1 MTNTTSGNTSLNAF
15 IAKQTQISPRSIDK
29 TLQLLAGGATIPFIA
44 RYRKEATGHL
54 DEVQVG
60 HIVDTKALWEKIDS
74 RKKTILSTL
83 EELGISDTKLLESI
97 ENCWVLS
104 DLEDLYTPYKP
115 KRRTKAQQAREKGLE
130 SLAKQIMSGTN
141 AYDVVGR
148 FINSEVSE
156 DDALEGAVEIM
167 AEWYS
172 ERRFLKNLLRGNA
185 QRHGQWISKVAKGKE
200 EEGKAYKDYFDFS
213 TPVRRMPGFR
223 WLALERAE
231 TEKIIRLKLDIPKD
245 KGEDAVVE
253 AATSQKSDTE
263 GFCKKAAT
271 EAFKRF
277 IKPGVESEI
286 RSQNKENADAEAIA
300 IFTGNLRQLLMMPPL
315 GTERVLAIDP
325 GFRTGCKVVCIDENG
340 NLLHNETLFPHPPQ
354 KEVNQSKKKLAQLV
368 QAYKIDAIAIGNG
381 TAGRET
387 ERLVKST
394 TFDREVKAFMV
405 TEDGASIYSASS
417 VGRKEFPQYDVT
429 VRGAVSIGRRL
440 QDPLAELVKLDPK
453 NLGVGQYQHDVNQ
466 KALQEAL
473 DRVVVS
479 CVNQVGV
486 EVNTASEYLLQYVS
500 GVGPKLAANI
510 IAHRKKEGPFTSRE
524 SLKKVPLMGPLAFE
538 QSAGFIRIADGEN
551 PLDNTGV
558 HPESYKVI
566 ERVAKSSGKNIESLM
581 RDVDAADW
589 KSVDLADAT
598 LEDLLDDLKKP
609 GRDPREA
616 ISVFSFSDEFSSI
629 ENVRVG
635 AIVPGLVSNITKFG
649 AFVDIGIKQH
659 GLVHISQLA
668 NAFVSDPLQIVSLQ
682 QAVNVKIVDVDLER
696 NRIQLSMKDVTQP
709 KR

>member
-1 MTNTTSGNTSLNAF
+1 
-15 IAKQTQISPRSIDK
+15 
-29 TLQLLAGGATIPFIA
+29 
-44 RYRKEATGHL
+44 
-54 DEVQVG
+54 
-60 HIVDTKALWEKIDS
+60 
-74 RKKTILSTL
+74 
-83 EELGISDTKLLESI
+83 
-97 ENCWVLS
+97 
-104 DLEDLYTPYKP
+104 
-115 KRRTKAQQAREKGLE
+115 
-130 SLAKQIMSGTN
+130 
-141 AYDVVGR
+141 
-148 FINSEVSE
+148 
-156 DDALEGAVEIM
+156 
-167 AEWYS
+167 
-172 ERRFLKNLLRGNA
+172 
-185 QRHGQWISKVAKGKE
+185 
-200 EEGKAYKDYFDFS
+200 
-213 TPVRRMPGFR
+213 
-223 WLALERAE
+223 
-231 TEKIIRLKLDIPKD
+231 
-245 KGEDAVVE
+245 
-253 AATSQKSDTE
+253 
-263 GFCKKAAT
+263 
-271 EAFKRF
+271 
-277 IKPGVESEI
+277 
-286 RSQNKENADAEAIA
+286 
-300 IFTGNLRQLLMMPPL
+300 
-315 GTERVLAIDP
+315 
-325 GFRTGCKVVCIDENG
+325 
-340 NLLHNETLFPHPPQ
+340 
-354 KEVNQSKKKLAQLV
+354 
-368 QAYKIDAIAIGNG
+368 
-381 TAGRET
+381 
-387 ERLVKST
+387 
-394 TFDREVKAFMV
+394 
-405 TEDGASIYSASS
+405 
-417 VGRKEFPQYDVT
+417 
-429 VRGAVSIGRRL
+429 
-440 QDPLAELVKLDPK
+440 LAELVKLDPK
-453 NLGVGQYQHDVNQ
+453 NLGVGQYQHDVNH

-581 RDVDAADW
+581 QDVDAADW

-616 ISVFSFSDEFSSI
+616 ISVFSFSDEFTSI

-659 GLVHISQLA
+659 GLVHISQMA